1 MDVINKPI
9 VKTVVVDFISFI
21 SLKKKKHFGGSS
33 LFFRGK
39 IKVRRFLNA
48 PESVWVGM
56 LAYKPDPALTRGAQ
70 RHITCQTQSNSWLFF
85 WIRRCLLMW
94 NKLNQTNITAGVCA
108 STWFSIVKS
117 VLVSWAFVTRAPRTE
132 HSVDQTNTS
141 RPPTLKTKDVG
152 SIWEHSEDS
161 NRRTEER
168 DAGVVTSGLTA
179 LK

>member
-9 VKTVVVDFISFI
+9 RQNCGCWFHF
-21 SLKKKKHFGGSS
+21 LHFFKKNKHFGGSS

-39 IKVRRFLNA
+39 INVRLILNA

-70 RHITCQTQSNSWLFF
+70 RHITCQTQSNSWLVF